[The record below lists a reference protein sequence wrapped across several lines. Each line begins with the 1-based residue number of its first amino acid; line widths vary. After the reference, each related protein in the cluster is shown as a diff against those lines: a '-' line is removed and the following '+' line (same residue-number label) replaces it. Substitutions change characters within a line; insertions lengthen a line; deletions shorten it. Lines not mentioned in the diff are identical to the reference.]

1 MRLDPLA
8 LGATLY
14 LPATRDGLAATIL
27 GGRLP
32 GLRSVVLCLEDA
44 VREEDVPA
52 ALTRLAAF
60 LRTLALRG
68 EQAQPLLFVRPR
80 GLDMLAHVLRMP
92 GADRLHGFVLPKA
105 TADNLPAYLALPLR
119 PEHRLMPTLE
129 TREMFDPWELR
140 RLREQLLAVQDRVLA
155 LRIGGNDLLRAL
167 GCRRP
172 LSRTCYE
179 GPLGAMIA
187 SLAGAFLPWGFAL
200 SAPVMERF
208 DAPDLLREEVSRDI
222 EHGLLTKTA
231 IHPVQVPVIQAA
243 LAVGSSELVEARMI
257 LAADSPAVFAR
268 SGAMCEPATHRC
280 WAEKLVRRAELFGLA
295 DPLPLARKTS
305 GS

>member
-1 MRLDPLA
+1 MSVDPLA

-14 LPATRDGLAATIL
+14 LPATRGDLAATL
-27 GGRLP
+27 FGGRVS
-32 GLRSVVLCLEDA
+32 GLRSAVLCLEDA

-52 ALTRLAAF
+52 ALARLAAF
-60 LRTLALRG
+60 LRTLSLRG

-80 GLDMLAHVLRMP
+80 GADMLAHILRMP

-105 TADNLPAYLALPLR
+105 TADNLPAYLALPFR

-129 TREMFDPWELR
+129 TREMFDPWEVR

-172 LSRTCYE
+172 VSRTCYQ
-179 GPLGAMIA
+179 GPLGAVIA

-208 DAPDLLREEVSRDI
+208 DAPDLLRDEVARDI

-231 IHPVQVPVIQAA
+231 IHPAQVAVIHAA
-243 LAVGSSELVEARMI
+243 LAVSSGELAEARLI
-257 LAADSPAVFAR
+257 LAHDSPAVFAR

-280 WAEKLVRRAELFGLA
+280 WAEKLVRRAELFGVA
-295 DPLPLARKTS
+295 EQLPLARTASS
-305 GS
+305 G